1 MTLLTVQETA
11 RMLRLSKSLIYEM
24 VEAGELPH
32 VKIRSAI
39 RFVEADLD
47 AYISENRVE
56 ANGKKPRRAARRPKL
71 RHIKL

>member
-1 MTLLTVQETA
+1 MKLLTVKEA
-11 RMLRLSKSLIYEM
+11 AGMLKLSKSLVYEM

-32 VKIRSAI
+32 IKIRSAI

-56 ANGKKPRRAARRPKL
+56 SNGRKPQRAPFQSK
-71 RHIKL
+71 HF